1 MSNLLFTGQVAI
13 PDIKGS
19 VRDLSTILQNNTI
32 LQQKQLEA
40 QAKQTA
46 ATQKLR
52 SETMKSLYGE
62 GLSGVHEAA
71 LPFVRQAL
79 DEVALQIDPLL
90 DQDGGDLLAQRMIRN
105 AIDSVARYKDDDAWH
120 DAEQRYIALGDTT
133 TAEYA
138 KVKGE
143 LGPGMR
149 PVTTTD
155 ATMLGD
161 IARGRGVRGMRSV
174 VNPDGTFSIRGFDS
188 DALEET
194 DISQMTWWNSENLFN
209 NSVQYA
215 GVEVASLQ
223 EQGERWKVQA
233 EKDGPY
239 DAASARSHFE
249 NYVRRDGEF
258 FFQDFLGATP
268 DSEIFQL
275 RLSAYARDRE
285 KLLGQFTELD
295 DRSLLDLYQLR
306 ESDFQGRDTLRKAIT
321 KSLDDAIDEA
331 VRYTPYTTDDD
342 EDGDGENASRVYNN
356 AQQGKTED
364 IDVLRLVT
372 PLSAGGYMTPPTFAP
387 DAKTARFN
395 LRALDPNVL
404 NPLTISRPNPEYL
417 QLVEALT
424 REGKNPEQIQAEI
437 QAMLIDGENVPDST
451 KTFKIDD
458 IQLIEGA
465 DGLAFLNLF
474 DSEDVVMIN
483 FNSVRPEDE
492 AIIGYLKQAF
502 AESGLTFEGFQ
513 DAANQ
518 LWGATSAPVTTG
530 RVEAPSPSGN
540 NNRIDYS
547 QK

>member
-32 LQQKQLEA
+32 LQQKQLEL
-40 QAKQTA
+40 QARQTA
-46 ATQKLR
+46 ATQKRR
-52 SETMKSLYGE
+52 SEVMKSLYGE

-90 DQDGGDLLAQRMIRN
+90 DQEGGDLLAQRMIRN
-105 AIDSVARYKDDDAWH
+105 ALDSVAKYQDDDAWH
-120 DAEQRYIALGDTT
+120 EAEQRYIALGDTT

-155 ATMLGD
+155 ATLLGD

-174 VNPDGTFSIRGFDS
+174 VNLDGTFSIRGFDS
-188 DALEET
+188 GALEET

-223 EQGERWKVQA
+223 EQGERWKNQN
-233 EKDGPY
+233 KDSGPY
-239 DAASARSHFE
+239 DAAAARSHFE
-249 NYVRRDGEF
+249 NYVRRDGQF
-258 FFQDFLGATP
+258 IFQDFLGATP
-268 DSEIFQL
+268 DNEMFQL

-285 KLLGQFTELD
+285 KLLREFTELD

-306 ESDFQGRDTLRKAIT
+306 EGDFEGRDTLRKAIT

-342 EDGDGENASRVYNN
+342 GDGDGFSLVNHIENKTQVTDSIGFERVVLPDGVTVFEDFESVDIPTATINVSEVPARDLPAVELQTQSEEYAQYLQDLETMSQAQIDLKYGNFRPRRQLTGRQVRGFSRIQNQPNKIFIEVEGLSGALVLDLTNANDGALLSSLAS
-356 AQQGKTED
+356 GFD
-364 IDVLRLVT
+364 IDMQQLYNLLGEKLNAGQETSPDAGSEPPPGVGVT
-372 PLSAGGYMTPPTFAP
+372 P
-387 DAKTARFN
+387 
-395 LRALDPNVL
+395 
-404 NPLTISRPNPEYL
+404 
-417 QLVEALT
+417 
-424 REGKNPEQIQAEI
+424 AE
-437 QAMLIDGENVPDST
+437 ET
-451 KTFKIDD
+451 
-458 IQLIEGA
+458 
-465 DGLAFLNLF
+465 
-474 DSEDVVMIN
+474 
-483 FNSVRPEDE
+483 
-492 AIIGYLKQAF
+492 
-502 AESGLTFEGFQ
+502 SG
-513 DAANQ
+513 
-518 LWGATSAPVTTG
+518 
-530 RVEAPSPSGN
+530 
-540 NNRIDYS
+540 IDYENL
-547 QK
+547 

>member
-32 LQQKQLEA
+32 LQQKQREL
-40 QAKQTA
+40 QARQTA
-46 ATQKLR
+46 ATQRRR
-52 SETMKSLYGE
+52 SEVMKSLYGE

-90 DQDGGDLLAQRMIRN
+90 DQEGGDLLAQRMIRN
-105 AIDSVARYKDDDAWH
+105 ALDSVARYQDDDAWH
-120 DAEQRYIALGDTT
+120 EAEQRYIALGDTT

-155 ATMLGD
+155 ATLLGD

-223 EQGERWKVQA
+223 EQGQRWKVQA

-239 DAASARSHFE
+239 DAAAARNHFE

-258 FFQDFLGATP
+258 LFQDFLGATP
-268 DSEIFQL
+268 DNEIFQL

-285 KLLGQFTELD
+285 KLLRQFTELD

-306 ESDFQGRDTLRKAIT
+306 ESDFEGRDTLRKAIT

-331 VRYTPYTTDDD
+331 VSYTPYTTDDD
-342 EDGDGENASRVYNN
+342 GDGDGFSLVDHIENKTQVTDRPTFDVVVTPDGVTDPFELGLIDVERGNVRTATINVSEVPAEDLPAVELETESEEYAQYLRDLETMDQAQIDLKYGASRPRRQLTGRQVRGFSRIQNQPNKIFVDVEGLAGHLVINLTN
-356 AQQGKTED
+356 AEDGELLSSLASGFD
-364 IDVLRLVT
+364 IDMQQLYNLLGEKLTPRQEPLPQPGSEPPPGVGVT
-372 PLSAGGYMTPPTFAP
+372 PTGGM
-387 DAKTARFN
+387 
-395 LRALDPNVL
+395 
-404 NPLTISRPNPEYL
+404 
-417 QLVEALT
+417 
-424 REGKNPEQIQAEI
+424 
-437 QAMLIDGENVPDST
+437 
-451 KTFKIDD
+451 
-458 IQLIEGA
+458 
-465 DGLAFLNLF
+465 
-474 DSEDVVMIN
+474 
-483 FNSVRPEDE
+483 
-492 AIIGYLKQAF
+492 
-502 AESGLTFEGFQ
+502 SGF
-513 DAANQ
+513 
-518 LWGATSAPVTTG
+518 
-530 RVEAPSPSGN
+530 
-540 NNRIDYS
+540 
-547 QK
+547 

>member
-32 LQQKQLEA
+32 LQQKQLEL
-40 QAKQTA
+40 QARQTA
-46 ATQKLR
+46 ATQKR
-52 SETMKSLYGE
+52 RAEVMKSLYGE

-90 DQDGGDLLAQRMIRN
+90 DQEGGDLLAQRMIRN
-105 AIDSVARYKDDDAWH
+105 ALDSVARYQDDDAWH
-120 DAEQRYIALGDTT
+120 EAEQRYIALGDTT

-155 ATMLGD
+155 ATLLGD

-188 DALEET
+188 GALEET

-223 EQGERWKVQA
+223 EQGERWKNQN
-233 EKDGPY
+233 ENDGPY
-239 DAASARSHFE
+239 DAAAARSHFE
-249 NYVRRDGEF
+249 NYVRRDGQF
-258 FFQDFLGATP
+258 IFQDFLGATP
-268 DSEIFQL
+268 DNEMFQL

-285 KLLGQFTELD
+285 KLLREFTELD

-306 ESDFQGRDTLRKAIT
+306 EGDFEGRDTLRKAIT

-342 EDGDGENASRVYNN
+342 EDGDGFSLVDHIENKTQVTDSIGFERVFLLDGVTVFEDFESVDIPTATINVSEVPARDLPAVELQTQSEEYAEFLRDLETMSQAQIDLNYGSSRPSRRLTGRQVRGFSRIQTQPNKIFIEVEGLSGALVLDLTNANDGALLSSLAS
-356 AQQGKTED
+356 GFD
-364 IDVLRLVT
+364 IDMQQLYNLLGEKLNARQETSPDADSAPPPGVGVT
-372 PLSAGGYMTPPTFAP
+372 P
-387 DAKTARFN
+387 
-395 LRALDPNVL
+395 
-404 NPLTISRPNPEYL
+404 
-417 QLVEALT
+417 
-424 REGKNPEQIQAEI
+424 AE
-437 QAMLIDGENVPDST
+437 ET
-451 KTFKIDD
+451 
-458 IQLIEGA
+458 
-465 DGLAFLNLF
+465 
-474 DSEDVVMIN
+474 
-483 FNSVRPEDE
+483 
-492 AIIGYLKQAF
+492 
-502 AESGLTFEGFQ
+502 SG
-513 DAANQ
+513 
-518 LWGATSAPVTTG
+518 
-530 RVEAPSPSGN
+530 
-540 NNRIDYS
+540 IDYGNL
-547 QK
+547 

>member
-32 LQQKQLEA
+32 LQQKQREL
-40 QAKQTA
+40 QARQTA
-46 ATQKLR
+46 ATQKRR
-52 SETMKSLYGE
+52 SEVMKSLYGE

-90 DQDGGDLLAQRMIRN
+90 DQEGGDLLAQRMIRN
-105 AIDSVARYKDDDAWH
+105 ALDSVAKYQDDDAWH
-120 DAEQRYIALGDTT
+120 EAEQRYIALGDTT

-155 ATMLGD
+155 ATLLGD

-223 EQGERWKVQA
+223 EQGERWKNQN
-233 EKDGPY
+233 KDSGPY
-239 DAASARSHFE
+239 DAAAARSHFE
-249 NYVRRDGEF
+249 NYVRRDGQF
-258 FFQDFLGATP
+258 IFQDFLGATP
-268 DSEIFQL
+268 DNEIFQL

-285 KLLGQFTELD
+285 KLLREFTELD

-306 ESDFQGRDTLRKAIT
+306 EGDFEGRDTLRKAIT

-342 EDGDGENASRVYNN
+342 GDGDGFSLVNHIENKTQVTDSIGFERVVLPDGVTVFEDFESVDIPTATINVSEVPARDLPAVELQTQSEEYAQYLQDLETMSQAQIDLKYGNFRPRRQLTGRQVRGFSRIQNQPNKIFIEVEGLSGALVLDLTNANDGALLSSLAS
-356 AQQGKTED
+356 GFD
-364 IDVLRLVT
+364 IDMQQLYNLLGEKLNAGQETSPDAGSEPPPGVGVT
-372 PLSAGGYMTPPTFAP
+372 P
-387 DAKTARFN
+387 
-395 LRALDPNVL
+395 
-404 NPLTISRPNPEYL
+404 
-417 QLVEALT
+417 
-424 REGKNPEQIQAEI
+424 AE
-437 QAMLIDGENVPDST
+437 ET
-451 KTFKIDD
+451 
-458 IQLIEGA
+458 
-465 DGLAFLNLF
+465 
-474 DSEDVVMIN
+474 
-483 FNSVRPEDE
+483 
-492 AIIGYLKQAF
+492 
-502 AESGLTFEGFQ
+502 SG
-513 DAANQ
+513 
-518 LWGATSAPVTTG
+518 
-530 RVEAPSPSGN
+530 
-540 NNRIDYS
+540 IDYENL
-547 QK
+547 

>member
-32 LQQKQLEA
+32 LQQKQLEL
-40 QAKQTA
+40 QARQTA
-46 ATQKLR
+46 ATQKRR
-52 SETMKSLYGE
+52 SEVMKSLYGE

-90 DQDGGDLLAQRMIRN
+90 DQEGGDLLAQRMIRN
-105 AIDSVARYKDDDAWH
+105 ALDSVARYQDDDAWH
-120 DAEQRYIALGDTT
+120 EAEQRYIALGDTT

-155 ATMLGD
+155 ATLLGD

-188 DALEET
+188 GALEET

-223 EQGERWKVQA
+223 EQGERWKNQN
-233 EKDGPY
+233 ENDGPY
-239 DAASARSHFE
+239 DAAAARSHFE
-249 NYVRRDGEF
+249 NYVRRDGQF
-258 FFQDFLGATP
+258 IFQDFLGATP
-268 DSEIFQL
+268 DNEIFQL

-285 KLLGQFTELD
+285 KLLREFTELD

-306 ESDFQGRDTLRKAIT
+306 EGDFEGRDTLRKAIT

-342 EDGDGENASRVYNN
+342 EDGDGFSLVDHIENKTQVTDSIGFERVFLLDGVTVFEDFESVDIPTATINVSEVPARDLPAVELQTQSEEYAEFLRDLETMSQAQIDLKYGSSRPSRRLTGRQVRGFSRIQNQPNKIFIEVEGLSGALVLDLTNANDGALLSSLAS
-356 AQQGKTED
+356 GFD
-364 IDVLRLVT
+364 IDMQQLYNLLGEKLNARQETSPDADSAPPPGVGVT
-372 PLSAGGYMTPPTFAP
+372 P
-387 DAKTARFN
+387 
-395 LRALDPNVL
+395 
-404 NPLTISRPNPEYL
+404 
-417 QLVEALT
+417 
-424 REGKNPEQIQAEI
+424 AE
-437 QAMLIDGENVPDST
+437 ET
-451 KTFKIDD
+451 
-458 IQLIEGA
+458 
-465 DGLAFLNLF
+465 
-474 DSEDVVMIN
+474 
-483 FNSVRPEDE
+483 
-492 AIIGYLKQAF
+492 
-502 AESGLTFEGFQ
+502 SG
-513 DAANQ
+513 
-518 LWGATSAPVTTG
+518 
-530 RVEAPSPSGN
+530 
-540 NNRIDYS
+540 IDYGNL
-547 QK
+547 

>member
-258 FFQDFLGATP
+258 FFQDFLGSTP

-342 EDGDGENASRVYNN
+342 EDGDGFSLVDHIKNKTQVTDQPGFERVLLPDGITVFEDWESTDLPTATINVSEVRPKDLPAVEVQTQSEEYAEYLEDLENMDQVQLDRKYGTSRPRRNLTGRQVRGFSRIQNQPNKIFIEVEGLSGALVLDLTNANDGALLSSLAS
-356 AQQGKTED
+356 GFD
-364 IDVLRLVT
+364 IDMQQLYNLLGEKLNAGQETSPDADSEPPPGVGVT
-372 PLSAGGYMTPPTFAP
+372 PAGGM
-387 DAKTARFN
+387 
-395 LRALDPNVL
+395 
-404 NPLTISRPNPEYL
+404 
-417 QLVEALT
+417 
-424 REGKNPEQIQAEI
+424 
-437 QAMLIDGENVPDST
+437 
-451 KTFKIDD
+451 
-458 IQLIEGA
+458 
-465 DGLAFLNLF
+465 
-474 DSEDVVMIN
+474 
-483 FNSVRPEDE
+483 
-492 AIIGYLKQAF
+492 
-502 AESGLTFEGFQ
+502 SGF
-513 DAANQ
+513 
-518 LWGATSAPVTTG
+518 
-530 RVEAPSPSGN
+530 
-540 NNRIDYS
+540 
-547 QK
+547 

>member
-32 LQQKQLEA
+32 LQQKQREL
-40 QAKQTA
+40 QARQTA
-46 ATQKLR
+46 ATQKRR
-52 SETMKSLYGE
+52 SEVMKSLYGE

-90 DQDGGDLLAQRMIRN
+90 DQEGGDLLAQRMIRN
-105 AIDSVARYKDDDAWH
+105 ALDSVAKYQDDDAWH
-120 DAEQRYIALGDTT
+120 EAEQRYIALGDTT

-155 ATMLGD
+155 ATLLGD

-188 DALEET
+188 GALEET

-223 EQGERWKVQA
+223 EQGERWKNQN
-233 EKDGPY
+233 KDSGPY
-239 DAASARSHFE
+239 DAAAARSHFE
-249 NYVRRDGEF
+249 NYVRRDGQF
-258 FFQDFLGATP
+258 IFQDFLGATP
-268 DSEIFQL
+268 DNEMFQL

-285 KLLGQFTELD
+285 KLLREFTELD

-306 ESDFQGRDTLRKAIT
+306 EGDFEGRDTLRKAIT

-342 EDGDGENASRVYNN
+342 EDGDGFSLVDHIKNKTQVTDSIGFERVVLPDGVTVFADFESVDIPTATINVSEVPARDLPAVELQTQSEEYAQYLQDLETMSQAQIDLKYGNFRPRPQLTGRQVRGFSRIQNQPNKIFIEVEGLSGALVLDLTNANDGALLSSL
-356 AQQGKTED
+356 ASGFD
-364 IDVLRLVT
+364 IDMQQLYNLLGEKLNAGQETSPDAGSEPPPGVGVT
-372 PLSAGGYMTPPTFAP
+372 P
-387 DAKTARFN
+387 
-395 LRALDPNVL
+395 
-404 NPLTISRPNPEYL
+404 
-417 QLVEALT
+417 
-424 REGKNPEQIQAEI
+424 AE
-437 QAMLIDGENVPDST
+437 ET
-451 KTFKIDD
+451 
-458 IQLIEGA
+458 
-465 DGLAFLNLF
+465 
-474 DSEDVVMIN
+474 
-483 FNSVRPEDE
+483 
-492 AIIGYLKQAF
+492 
-502 AESGLTFEGFQ
+502 SG
-513 DAANQ
+513 
-518 LWGATSAPVTTG
+518 
-530 RVEAPSPSGN
+530 
-540 NNRIDYS
+540 IDYENL
-547 QK
+547 